1 MHRFML
7 VFLLFCSLALAD
19 GIPDVAEYLSASSAL
34 PLLGDTPIEGYFSAT
49 QPHKGNGIIEVYDWG
64 VKTKNASRVVGC
76 PTNRTRCHLST
87 KLHRLSRR
95 VISSNYRAH
104 LKSGGFH
111 ADS

>member
-1 MHRFML
+1 MHRFLL

-19 GIPDVAEYLSASSAL
+19 GILDAAEYLSASSAL
-34 PLLGDTPIEGYFSAT
+34 PLLGDTPTEDISAT

-76 PTNRTRCHLST
+76 ATNRTRCHLRT
-87 KLHRLSRR
+87 KLHRPSRR